1 MRLLLRGYRV
11 NITPRHGGGAPADW
25 SDRFPGTVTHSTH
38 VQMFNP
44 LAGTETT
51 GGNATLTPHP
61 VTSGPAG
68 HSHRGGVYRA
78 AWCAYVRSGPH
89 TGHVRNTH
97 TWWCGLCAAAENA
110 GSAVYCDKHR
120 RAVSSSPRNAQAG
133 NEWRVKQASKQEK
146 RARKHPH
153 PAAVNAALTLS
164 YRSQKAFILVI
175 PRREELQHF
184 IRLHLSAER
193 NGFKQQC
200 LAHQLEDGI
209 GFFFFF
215 SPLFP
220 PLCDLPPP
228 LCLSAALWRNSRG
241 VQKRP
246 SPVCCLHSPQD
257 SAQANT
263 TQLWCQIWKKKT
275 LRACIHLSTHCHIW
289 GFSITQF

>member
-1 MRLLLRGYRV
+1 ME
-11 NITPRHGGGAPADW
+11 
-25 SDRFPGTVTHSTH
+25 S
-38 VQMFNP
+38 
-44 LAGTETT
+44 
-51 GGNATLTPHP
+51 
-61 VTSGPAG
+61 
-68 HSHRGGVYRA
+68 
-78 AWCAYVRSGPH
+78 
-89 TGHVRNTH
+89 
-97 TWWCGLCAAAENA
+97 
-110 GSAVYCDKHR
+110 K
-120 RAVSSSPRNAQAG
+120 
-133 NEWRVKQASKQEK
+133 ASKQEK

-215 SPLFP
+215 RLSSPLSVISLLPCVSLQLFEETQEVCRNVP
-220 PLCDLPPP
+220 PQF
-228 LCLSAALWRNSRG
+228 AVYTARRTAH
-241 VQKRP
+241 RP
-246 SPVCCLHSPQD
+246 TQHSYD
-257 SAQANT
+257 ARYE
-263 TQLWCQIWKKKT
+263 KKKT